1 MALAWNIVRVLLV
14 AVIVVVVADL
24 SKRYPRAGAL
34 LLSLPLVSILAFL
47 VAWFQYRDLP
57 AISKLA
63 RETLILVPLGLPFF
77 LPLAFAQ
84 RLGLDFWSALLAG
97 VVLATL
103 TIGIYLVLAPA
114 RL

>member
-84 RLGLDFWSALLAG
+84 RLGLDFWSALLAA